1 MPPLFL
7 HFPWICVMLLYRFRH
22 TVARCMVRSV
32 LPLLVLVLLSS
43 TPSSGHETAV
53 TSADIAVDERL
64 GNVIPGDI
72 SLRREDGKTVNLRA
86 LVDRPT
92 IIAPVYFH
100 CQHVCPTLLMGL
112 ATTLGK
118 LEVIA
123 PGKDFHVMALS
134 FDDRDT
140 PAIAREK
147 KPNYLTAIKGP
158 FPADAWSFLT
168 GDQANIRKFTDAVGF
183 RFQRDGMD
191 FSHPVV
197 LIVLSPGG
205 KVVRYLYGTTFL
217 PFQITMAVTEAAQG
231 TVGSPAGRVLTY
243 CFSYDAQKGSY
254 VFNILKVVGT
264 AMVMTVLSF
273 FIYLMVTTRR
283 KRGTT

>member
-1 MPPLFL
+1 M
-7 HFPWICVMLLYRFRH
+7 
-22 TVARCMVRSV
+22 RSV
-32 LPLLVLVLLSS
+32 LSLLVLLLFFG
-43 TPSSGHETAV
+43 TPSLGHETEV

-64 GNVIPGDI
+64 GSLIPGDI
-72 SLRREDGKTVNLRA
+72 SLRREDGKPVNLRA

-112 ATTLGK
+112 ATVLGK
-118 LEVIA
+118 LDVVT
-123 PGKDFHVMALS
+123 PGKDFQVVALS

-140 PAIAREK
+140 PAIARDK
-147 KPNYLTAIKGP
+147 KPNYLTAIRRP
-158 FPADAWSFLT
+158 FPAEAWTFLT

-191 FSHPVV
+191 FSHPVT
-197 LIVLSPGG
+197 LIVLAPGG
-205 KVVRYLYGTTFL
+205 KVVRYLYGTSFL
-217 PFQITMAVTEAAQG
+217 PFQVTLAVTEAAQG

-254 VFNILKVVGT
+254 VFNVLKVVGT
-264 AMVMTVLSF
+264 VMVLTVLSF
-273 FIYLMVTTRR
+273 FTYLIVTTR
-283 KRGTT
+283 KKNTS

>member
-1 MPPLFL
+1 
-7 HFPWICVMLLYRFRH
+7 
-22 TVARCMVRSV
+22 VRTL
-32 LPLLVLVLLSS
+32 LPLVFLVLLAS
-43 TPSSGHETAV
+43 TPAPDRHQQATA
-53 TSADIAVDERL
+53 ADVGVDERL
-64 GNVIPGDI
+64 GALIPGDI
-72 SLRREDGKTVNLRA
+72 VLRREDGSPVNLRDLA
-86 LVDRPT
+86 DRPT

-112 ATTLGK
+112 ATALGK
-118 LEVIA
+118 LEIVA
-123 PGKDFHVMALS
+123 PGKDFQVVALS

-147 KPNYLTAIKGP
+147 KPNYLAAIKRP
-158 FPADAWSFLT
+158 FPPEAWSFLT
-168 GDQANIRKFTDAVGF
+168 GDQRDIRKFTDAVGF

-191 FSHPVV
+191 FSHPVT
-197 LIVLSPGG
+197 LIVLAPGG

-217 PFQITMAVTEAAQG
+217 PFQVTMAVTEAARG

-264 AMVMTVLSF
+264 VMILTVLSF
-273 FIYLMVTTRR
+273 FIYLMVTGRR
-283 KRGTT
+283 AKP